1 MQTID
6 ERQAV
11 IPIDDDK
18 LLDMRNLCRS
28 KEKCPVQIP
37 LRPGAL
43 KYYSEGLCVEF

>member
-18 LLDMRNLCRS
+18 PLDMRNLCRT
-28 KEKCPVQIP
+28 EKCPLQIP
-37 LRPGAL
+37 LHPGAL
-43 KYYSEGLCVEF
+43 KYYKEKGYI